1 MKKEKSYRGMLVEV
15 ISKYFI
21 TDNLFNSM
29 DRLKEILQEK
39 LDLNLKFITKVSEIE
54 TKNGQN
60 FGKISFEDDK
70 GVMRVTDFTITG
82 GSVVV

>member
-1 MKKEKSYRGMLVEV
+1 MLVEV

-70 GVMRVTDFTITG
+70 GVMRVMDFTITG

>member
-70 GVMRVTDFTITG
+70 GVMRVMDFTITG

>member
-21 TDNLFNSM
+21 TDNLFNSI

-70 GVMRVTDFTITG
+70 GVMRVMDFTITG